1 MGCPKCQFENPA
13 NAKFCIECG
22 HPVSATASG
31 TPAHGLSYDEK
42 LAKLQ
47 RYLPTGL
54 TDKILSQKE
63 RIEGER
69 RQVTVMFCDMA
80 GYFHMVE
87 RLGSERSYQI
97 MDDIYEILIH
107 KVHEFEGTV
116 NEMTG
121 DGIMALFGAPIALED
136 APQRALSSALSIQR
150 EIIKFNDDH
159 KRIGPIRMRIGIHT
173 GPVVVGT
180 LGNDLR
186 VEFKAVGDTVNLAS
200 RVEMLAEAGSIY
212 VTEET
217 YRLTKDFFLFQ
228 TIGKKTVKG
237 RNKAIAVYKVLSG
250 KADFYRPR
258 LGSERMIYSEMVG
271 RDQELGKLE
280 LQLMKAVNGKGSIV
294 NIIGEAGIGKSR
306 LLAELRKREVIKGVA
321 LFEGR
326 AISIGGNFSFH
337 PIIDIFKQWARIRE
351 NDGEAMA
358 LGKLEAAVS
367 RLFPEKFGEV
377 LPFVA
382 TLMGMKMSGRYA
394 ERLKGIEGEA
404 LENLILK
411 NIRELIIRASE
422 QMPLVIIIED
432 LHWAD
437 RSSVELLEYL
447 FRLAEEHRIIFINVF
462 RPGYSQ
468 TGARIVETVKK
479 RLPVYYIEIFLE
491 PLDEGLSEALITNML
506 KTSGIQHAI
515 TRQIVQRTG
524 GNPFFIE
531 EVVRSFI
538 DEGAI
543 VVKNGLFKVTEKIH
557 NVAIPHTIS
566 DVLMARIDRLEE
578 ETRDLVKVAAV
589 IGRNF
594 FLRVLSDVV
603 KTVKDIDSRLSYLK
617 EIQIVRERERM
628 GELEYLFKH
637 TLAQEAA
644 YDSILP
650 PKRRQLHLKIAE
662 SIEKIFSERLHEF
675 YGMLAFHYSR
685 AENLEKAEEFLIK
698 AGEEAL
704 KSSASE
710 EALHYYQDALRLYL
724 EKYGDTADSEKVAML
739 EKNIALALYN
749 KGQYE
754 EAVDYFDKLLS
765 DYWGELPKHPI
776 NSAVK
781 FLSGILHLMA
791 CIYFPFLKFRRI
803 PTQKDNEAADL
814 FFKKLKAL
822 AIINPKRFFLESF
835 HFYKKVTSFDLTKFE
850 LGMGLFVGSSTLFS
864 FSGISFKFSK
874 KILDL
879 VKAKVTKEDFK
890 PYTVYDLSETV
901 HKYLAGDW
909 ANIKEFDDD
918 LVDQNLN
925 IGEIYWASQH
935 LHWHGWP
942 KIYQGSFATSKL
954 LVNKLNSIFEIYE
967 NDFSLLLKQLLNTG
981 LLMECRKLQDAL
993 VEIDKGIEFGEKI
1006 GQGQL
1011 LIHLFSCKARIHIL
1025 LENTEEAKKCLAHT
1039 DKIKQ
1044 QVNTVPWQLSNF
1056 CRSHFE
1062 YDLYRL
1068 KESLENGDK
1077 SAISEYRRKAIKS
1090 GRMLLKQSKKVA
1102 QHRAESYRLKGI
1114 YFWLNDNQKK
1124 AVKWWNR
1131 SISEAERLGARLDLS
1146 RTYCEVGKRLQEA
1159 KSKYKMLKG
1168 ISAEDYLVK
1177 ARVLFEEMDLKQ
1189 DLDELNRVIK
1199 G

>member
-1 MGCPKCQFENPA
+1 MKCPKCQFENPA
-13 NAKFCIECG
+13 NAKFCNECG
-22 HPVSATASG
+22 HPLSPASG
-31 TPAHGLSYDEK
+31 TPAQVLSFDEK
-42 LAKLQ
+42 LAKIQ

-54 TDKILSQKE
+54 TEKILSQKD

-69 RQVTVMFCDMA
+69 RQVSVMFCDME
-80 GYFHMVE
+80 GFSTMVG
-87 RLGSERSYQI
+87 RLGSERSYHI
-97 MDDIYEILIH
+97 MDQVYEILIH
-107 KVHEFEGTV
+107 KVHEFGGTV

-136 APQRALSSALSIQR
+136 APQRALWSAQSIHN
-150 EIIKFNDDH
+150 EIHQFNKQNRGTKPIK
-159 KRIGPIRMRIGIHT
+159 MRIGIHT
-173 GPVVVGT
+173 GPVVVGS

-200 RVEMLAEAGSIY
+200 RMEKLAEAETTF
-212 VTEET
+212 VTEAT
-217 YRLTKDFFLFQ
+217 YKLTKDLFRFQ
-228 TIGKKTVKG
+228 AKGKKIVKG
-237 RNKAIAVYKVLSG
+237 KEKAIPVYKVLSG
-250 KADFYRPR
+250 KEEVYRPR
-258 LGSERMIYSEMVG
+258 LGSERMIYAKMVG
-271 RDQELGKLE
+271 RDHDLDK
-280 LQLMKAVNGKGSIV
+280 LQLQVMKAINGKGSIV
-294 NIIGEAGIGKSR
+294 NITGEAGIGKSR
-306 LLAELRKREVIKGVA
+306 LIAELKKHEVMNRVA
-321 LFEGR
+321 FLEGR
-326 AISIGGNFSFH
+326 AISIGKNLSFL

-382 TLMGMKMSGRYA
+382 TLMGMKLSGRYA
-394 ERLKGIEGEA
+394 ERVKGIEGEA

-411 NIRELIIRASE
+411 NVRELIIRASD
-422 QMPLVIIIED
+422 QTPLVIVIED

-437 RSSVELLEYL
+437 TSSIELLESL
-447 FRLAEEHRIIFINVF
+447 LRLAETQRILFVNVF

-468 TGARIVETVKK
+468 TGDRIAEAVKK
-479 RLPVYYIEIFLE
+479 RLLVYYVEIVLE
-491 PLDEGLSEALITNML
+491 PLDAGLSEALINNML
-506 KTSGIQHAI
+506 KTSGIQPTI
-515 TRQIVQRTG
+515 IRQIVQRAG

-538 DEGAI
+538 DEHVV
-543 VVKNGLFKVTEKIH
+543 VVKNGSFKVTEKIH
-557 NVAIPHTIS
+557 YVTIPHTIN

-594 FLRVLSDVV
+594 FLRVLADVV
-603 KTVKDIDSRLSYLK
+603 GTVKDIDSRLSYLK
-617 EIQIVRERERM
+617 EIQIVRKRKRM

-662 SIEKIFSERLHEF
+662 SIEKIFNEKLHEF
-675 YGMLAFHYSR
+675 YGMLAYHYSQ

-710 EALHYYQDALRLYL
+710 EALNYYQEALKLYL
-724 EKYGDTADSEKVAML
+724 EKYGDTADAGKVMML

-754 EAVDYFDKLLS
+754 EAVDYFDKVLS

-776 NSAVK
+776 KAAVK
-781 FLSGILHLMA
+781 FFTGILHLLA
-791 CIYFPFLKFRRI
+791 CVYFPILKFRKI
-803 PTQKDNEAADL
+803 PSKRDNEAADL

-835 HFYKKVTSFDLTKFE
+835 HFYKRVTSFELSKFE
-850 LGMGLFVGSSTLFS
+850 LGLGLFVGSSTLFS

-874 KILDL
+874 EILDL
-879 VKAKVTKEDFK
+879 VKVRITKKDFK

-901 HKYLAGDW
+901 HNYLKGDW
-909 ANIKEFDDD
+909 ENIKEYDED
-918 LVDQNLN
+918 LVNKNLD

-935 LHWHGWP
+935 FHWHGWP
-942 KIYQGSFATSKL
+942 KIYQGSFDTSKL
-954 LVNKLNSIFEIYE
+954 FVNKLNEIFEIYE
-967 NDFSLLLKQLLNTG
+967 NDFSLLLKQLLNSG
-981 LLMECRKLQDAL
+981 LLVECRKLQDAL
-993 VEIDKGIEFGEKI
+993 AEIDSGIEFGEKI

-1011 LIHLFSCKARIHIL
+1011 LIHMFSCKARIHIL
-1025 LENTEEAKKCLAHT
+1025 LGNMEEAKRCLEHA
-1039 DKIKQ
+1039 DKIRQ

-1062 YDLYRL
+1062 YDLYKL
-1068 KESLENGDK
+1068 KESLENGNQ

-1090 GRMLLKQSKKVA
+1090 GRMLLRQSRKVA
-1102 QHRAESYRLKGI
+1102 QHRTESYRLKGI
-1114 YFWLNDNQKK
+1114 YFWLNNSQKK
-1124 AVKWWNR
+1124 ALKWWNK
-1131 SISEAERLGARLDLS
+1131 SIKEGERLGARLDLS
-1146 RTYCEVGKRLQEA
+1146 RTYHEVGKRLLEA
-1159 KSKYKMLKG
+1159 KSKYKTLNG
-1168 ISAEDYLVK
+1168 IGAEEYLIR
-1177 ARVLFEEMDLKQ
+1177 ARDLFEEMDLQ
-1189 DLDELNRVIK
+1189 WDLNELNRVTW